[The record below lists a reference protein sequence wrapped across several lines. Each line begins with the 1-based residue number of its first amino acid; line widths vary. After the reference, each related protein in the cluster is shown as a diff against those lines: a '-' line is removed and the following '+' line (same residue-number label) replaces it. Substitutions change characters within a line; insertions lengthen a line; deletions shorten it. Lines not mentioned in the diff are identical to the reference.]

1 MENIGHIRLHRRL
14 LNSKVFAHETALKI
28 WIWCLLKATHKNRF
42 ATIQIGRGMVT
53 VDIKQGQFIFGRHRA
68 EEELGIDGSTIY
80 RWINKFASEEYECMI
95 SLNVNNQYT
104 IITVCNWVSYQ
115 IIEDGDEQPTNNQR
129 TTNAPHLNNQCTTF
143 EPHLNTD
150 NNDNNVNND
159 IIINNNTELENSKKS
174 WKEDF
179 NVYLSELNLVY
190 DNLILDQN
198 FIKEQE
204 QFYPEVD
211 IVMSLKKA
219 YTNFWRKESGW
230 KFKKKKRI
238 KTIDWKDTL
247 TNAIGL
253 NKVYKKKQTIVPPRK
268 GTSLSDMREILDDH
282 SNAQLYGSN

>member
-1 MENIGHIRLHRRL
+1 MENIGHIKLHRRL
-14 LNSKVFAHETALKI
+14 LNSKVFAHEVALKI

-53 VDIKQGQFIFGRHRA
+53 LEIKQGQFIFGRHRA

-80 RWINKFASEEYECMI
+80 RWINKFASEEYESMI
-95 SLNVNNQYT
+95 SLNVSNQYT
-104 IITVCNWVSYQ
+104 IITVCNWVNYQ
-115 IIEDGDEQPTNNQR
+115 VAGDLDEQPTNNQR
-129 TTNAPHLNNQCTTF
+129 TTNDLHLNSHCTTF

-159 IIINNNTELENSKKS
+159 ISNIIISDVEISAKS

-179 NVYLSELNLVY
+179 NVYLSELNTVY
-190 DNLILDQN
+190 DNLILDQK
-198 FIKEQE
+198 FIEEQE
-204 QFYPEVD
+204 EFHPGVD
-211 IVMSLKKA
+211 IILSLKKA
-219 YTNFWRKESGW
+219 YTNFWSKEAGW

-253 NKVYKKKQTIVPPRK
+253 NKVYKPKSLPTTVRK
-268 GTSLSDMREILDDH
+268 GTSISQMQEILDEH
-282 SNAQLYGSN
+282 SKAQLYGSN